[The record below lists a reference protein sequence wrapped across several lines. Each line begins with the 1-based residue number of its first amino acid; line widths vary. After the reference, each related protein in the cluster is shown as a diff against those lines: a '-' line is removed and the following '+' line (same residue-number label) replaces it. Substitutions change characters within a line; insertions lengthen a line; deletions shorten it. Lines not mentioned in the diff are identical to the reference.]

1 MKMTLPFK
9 PHVLALICSAGLCA
23 ASTGLYIKSRTV
35 EAPVE
40 PQSTQLAVS
49 DAAAVTFPATV
60 SAPPVTP
67 AVVKSAFSTAQIDQ
81 WVAPVALYPDALLSQ
96 VLMASTYPTNVA
108 QAVQW
113 SHDNPL
119 KQGDAAI
126 QAVSDQPWDASVK
139 SLVAF
144 PQLMALMGENPQ
156 WVQNLGDAFL
166 AQPQDVMDSVQRLRQ
181 LAQQTGSLKS
191 STEQKVITTTKKA
204 VPVKQTV
211 TAPVIPSNTV
221 LTANPV
227 ITEPATTVISIEPAN
242 PDVVYIPN
250 YNPTVVYGNW
260 ANTAYPPV
268 YLPPPAGEPFVDS
281 FVRGFGYSMGV
292 ATTYALFSSID
303 WDDDDHDHHHHDNDD
318 YHHHDGGHRDGN
330 DWQHNGD
337 NINID
342 VNNFNRITGEHLTDK
357 NMAWRHNPNYRNGVP
372 YHDQDM
378 AKRFHQT
385 DVNGGMSA
393 TQLPAPTRD
402 SQRQA
407 AANQF
412 QQRTHAAP
420 VITRD
425 TQRQAAAQRFNEAEH
440 YGSYDDFHDFSRRQ
454 PLTQQQKDAAP
465 VITRDTQRQA
475 AAQRFNEA
483 EHYGSYD
490 DFHDFSRRQPLT
502 QQQKDAARQRY
513 QSASPEQRQAVR
525 ERMQTNPKIQQRR
538 EAARE
543 RIQSASPEQRQAV
556 REKMQ
561 TNPQNQQRRDAAR
574 ERIQSASPEQRQ
586 VFKEKVQQRPL
597 NQQQRD
603 NARQRVQ
610 SASPEQ
616 RQVFR
621 EKVQES
627 RPQRLNDSNHTVRL
641 NNEQRSAV
649 RERLSERGAR
659 RLER

>member
-81 WVAPVALYPDALLSQ
+81 WVAPVALYPDSLLSQ
-96 VLMASTYPTNVA
+96 VLMASTYPANVA

-221 LTANPV
+221 STATPV
-227 ITEPATTVISIEPAN
+227 ITEPATTVISIEPGN

-303 WDDDDHDHHHHDNDD
+303 WDDDDHDHHHHDDDDYHHDDDD

-330 DWQHNGD
+330 GWQHNGD

-407 AANQF
+407 AASQF
-412 QQRTHAAP
+412 QQRTH
-420 VITRD
+420 
-425 TQRQAAAQRFNEAEH
+425 
-440 YGSYDDFHDFSRRQ
+440 
-454 PLTQQQKDAAP
+454 AAP

-561 TNPQNQQRRDAAR
+561 TNPQIQQRRDAAR

-627 RPQRLNDSNHTVRL
+627 RPQRLNDSNHTARL

>member
-23 ASTGLYIKSRTV
+23 ASAGLYIKSRTV

-40 PQSTQLAVS
+40 AQSTQQTAPDIS
-49 DAAAVTFPATV
+49 AVTLPATV

-81 WVAPVALYPDALLSQ
+81 WVAPVALYPDSLLSQ
-96 VLMASTYPTNVA
+96 VLMASTYPANVA

-191 STEQKVITTTKKA
+191 STEQKIIATTKKV
-204 VPVKQTV
+204 VPVNQPAN
-211 TAPVIPSNTV
+211 APATQSNTV
-221 LTANPV
+221 STSSPVVAEPAPTV
-227 ITEPATTVISIEPAN
+227 ITIEPAN

-250 YNPTVVYGNW
+250 YNPNVVYGSW

-303 WDDDDHDHHHHDNDD
+303 WDDDDHDHHHHDDDD

-357 NMAWRHNPNYRNGVP
+357 NMAWRHNPNYRNGVT

-402 SQRQA
+402 SQRHA
-407 AANQF
+407 AASQF

-420 VITRD
+420 VTTRD

-440 YGSYDDFHDFSRRQ
+440 YGNYDDFRDFSHHQ
-454 PLTQQQKDAAP
+454 PLTQQQKDA
-465 VITRDTQRQA
+465 T
-475 AAQRFNEA
+475 
-483 EHYGSYD
+483 
-490 DFHDFSRRQPLT
+490 
-502 QQQKDAARQRY
+502 RQRY

-525 ERMQTNPKIQQRR
+525 EKIQANPQNQQRR
-538 EAARE
+538 EAARQ

-561 TNPQNQQRRDAAR
+561 TNPQNQQQRDAAR
-574 ERIQSASPEQRQ
+574 QRI
-586 VFKEKVQQRPL
+586 
-597 NQQQRD
+597 
-603 NARQRVQ
+603 Q

-627 RPQRLNDSNHTVRL
+627 RPQRLNDSNHTARL

>member
-1 MKMTLPFK
+1 
-9 PHVLALICSAGLCA
+9 
-23 ASTGLYIKSRTV
+23 
-35 EAPVE
+35 
-40 PQSTQLAVS
+40 
-49 DAAAVTFPATV
+49 
-60 SAPPVTP
+60 
-67 AVVKSAFSTAQIDQ
+67 
-81 WVAPVALYPDALLSQ
+81 
-96 VLMASTYPTNVA
+96 MASTYPTKVA

-303 WDDDDHDHHHHDNDD
+303 WDDDDHDHHHHDDDD

-330 DWQHNGD
+330 GWQHNGD

-454 PLTQQQKDAAP
+454 PLTQQQKDAA
-465 VITRDTQRQA
+465 
-475 AAQRFNEA
+475 
-483 EHYGSYD
+483 
-490 DFHDFSRRQPLT
+490 
-502 QQQKDAARQRY
+502 RQRY

-525 ERMQTNPKIQQRR
+525 ERMQTNPQIQQRR

>member
-23 ASTGLYIKSRTV
+23 ASAGLYIKSRTV

-40 PQSTQLAVS
+40 PQSTQQTAP
-49 DAAAVTFPATV
+49 DITAVTLPATV

-81 WVAPVALYPDALLSQ
+81 WVAPVALYPDSLLSQ
-96 VLMASTYPTNVA
+96 VLMASTYPANVA

-221 LTANPV
+221 STATPV
-227 ITEPATTVISIEPAN
+227 ITEPATTVISIEPGN

-303 WDDDDHDHHHHDNDD
+303 WDDDDHDHHHDDD

-330 DWQHNGD
+330 GWQHNGD

-407 AANQF
+407 AASQF

-440 YGSYDDFHDFSRRQ
+440 YGSYDDFR
-454 PLTQQQKDAAP
+454 
-465 VITRDTQRQA
+465 
-475 AAQRFNEA
+475 
-483 EHYGSYD
+483 
-490 DFHDFSRRQPLT
+490 DFSRRQPLT

-513 QSASPEQRQAVR
+513 QSASPEQRQAVH
-525 ERMQTNPKIQQRR
+525 EKMQTNPQNQQRR

-543 RIQSASPEQRQAV
+543 RIQPASPEQRQAV

-561 TNPQNQQRRDAAR
+561 TNPQIQQRREAAR

-586 VFKEKVQQRPL
+586 VFKEKVQQSPL

-621 EKVQES
+621 EKVKES
-627 RPQRLNDSNHTVRL
+627 HPQRLNDSNHTARL

>member
-23 ASTGLYIKSRTV
+23 ASAGLYIKSRTV
-35 EAPVE
+35 EAAVE
-40 PQSTQLAVS
+40 TQSTQLAVS
-49 DAAAVTFPATV
+49 DAAAVTLPATV

-96 VLMASTYPTNVA
+96 VLMASTYPANVA

-191 STEQKVITTTKKA
+191 SNEQKVITTTKKA

-221 LTANPV
+221 LTASPV

-268 YLPPPAGEPFVDS
+268 YLPPPAGEPFIDS

-303 WDDDDHDHHHHDNDD
+303 WDDDDHDHHHHDDDDYHHHDDDD

-330 DWQHNGD
+330 GWQHNGD

-407 AANQF
+407 AASQF

-440 YGSYDDFHDFSRRQ
+440 YGSYDDFR
-454 PLTQQQKDAAP
+454 
-465 VITRDTQRQA
+465 
-475 AAQRFNEA
+475 
-483 EHYGSYD
+483 
-490 DFHDFSRRQPLT
+490 DFSRRQPLT

-525 ERMQTNPKIQQRR
+525 ERMQTNPQIQQRR

-543 RIQSASPEQRQAV
+543 RIQPASPEQRQAV

-561 TNPQNQQRRDAAR
+561 TNPQIQQRRDAAR

-621 EKVQES
+621 ERVQES
-627 RPQRLNDSNHTVRL
+627 RPQRLNDSNRTARL
-641 NNEQRSAV
+641 NNDQRSAV

>member
-23 ASTGLYIKSRTV
+23 ASAGLYIKSRTV

-49 DAAAVTFPATV
+49 DAAAVTLPATV
-60 SAPPVTP
+60 SAPPVIP

-303 WDDDDHDHHHHDNDD
+303 WDDDDHDHHHHDDDDYHHHDDDD
-318 YHHHDGGHRDGN
+318 YHHHDGGHRDSNG
-330 DWQHNGD
+330 WQHNGD

-407 AANQF
+407 AASQF

-440 YGSYDDFHDFSRRQ
+440 YGSYDDFR
-454 PLTQQQKDAAP
+454 
-465 VITRDTQRQA
+465 
-475 AAQRFNEA
+475 
-483 EHYGSYD
+483 
-490 DFHDFSRRQPLT
+490 DFSRRQPLT

-525 ERMQTNPKIQQRR
+525 EKMQTNPQIQQRR
-538 EAARE
+538 EAARQ

-561 TNPQNQQRRDAAR
+561 TNPQNQQRREAAR
-574 ERIQSASPEQRQ
+574 ERIQSATPEQRQ

-603 NARQRVQ
+603 NARQRIQ

-641 NNEQRSAV
+641 NNEQRSTV

>member
-40 PQSTQLAVS
+40 PQSTQQTAP
-49 DAAAVTFPATV
+49 DITAVTLPATV

-81 WVAPVALYPDALLSQ
+81 WVAPVALYPDSLLSQ
-96 VLMASTYPTNVA
+96 VLMASTYPANVA

-221 LTANPV
+221 LTASPV

-268 YLPPPAGEPFVDS
+268 YLQPPAGEPFIDS

-303 WDDDDHDHHHHDNDD
+303 WDDDDHDHHHDDDD

-330 DWQHNGD
+330 GWQHNGD

-407 AANQF
+407 AASQF

-440 YGSYDDFHDFSRRQ
+440 YGSYDDFRDFSRR
-454 PLTQQQKDAAP
+454 
-465 VITRDTQRQA
+465 
-475 AAQRFNEA
+475 
-483 EHYGSYD
+483 H
-490 DFHDFSRRQPLT
+490 PLT

-513 QSASPEQRQAVR
+513 
-525 ERMQTNPKIQQRR
+525 
-538 EAARE
+538 
-543 RIQSASPEQRQAV
+543 
-556 REKMQ
+556 
-561 TNPQNQQRRDAAR
+561 
-574 ERIQSASPEQRQ
+574 QSASPEQRQ

-603 NARQRVQ
+603 NARQRIQ

-616 RQVFR
+616 RQFFR

-659 RLER
+659 RQER

>member
-23 ASTGLYIKSRTV
+23 ASAGLYIKSRTV

-40 PQSTQLAVS
+40 AQSTQQTAPDIS
-49 DAAAVTFPATV
+49 AVTLPATV
-60 SAPPVTP
+60 SVPPVTP

-81 WVAPVALYPDALLSQ
+81 WVAPVALYPDSLLSQ
-96 VLMASTYPTNVA
+96 VLMASTYPANVA

-191 STEQKVITTTKKA
+191 STEQKIITTTKKV
-204 VPVKQTV
+204 VPVNQPAN
-211 TAPVIPSNTV
+211 APATQSNTV
-221 LTANPV
+221 STSSPVVAEPAPTV
-227 ITEPATTVISIEPAN
+227 ITIEPAN

-250 YNPTVVYGNW
+250 YNPNVVYGSW

-303 WDDDDHDHHHHDNDD
+303 WDDDDD

-393 TQLPAPTRD
+393 TQLPALSRD

-407 AANQF
+407 AASQF

-440 YGSYDDFHDFSRRQ
+440 NGSYDDFREFSR
-454 PLTQQQKDAAP
+454 
-465 VITRDTQRQA
+465 
-475 AAQRFNEA
+475 
-483 EHYGSYD
+483 H
-490 DFHDFSRRQPLT
+490 QPLT

-525 ERMQTNPKIQQRR
+525 EKIQANPQNQQRR
-538 EAARE
+538 EAARQ
-543 RIQSASPEQRQAV
+543 RIQSASPEL
-556 REKMQ
+556 
-561 TNPQNQQRRDAAR
+561 
-574 ERIQSASPEQRQ
+574 RQ

-597 NQQQRD
+597 NQEQRD

-616 RQVFR
+616 RPFFR

-627 RPQRLNDSNHTVRL
+627 RPQRLNDSNRTARL
-641 NNEQRSAV
+641 NNEQWSAV